1 MSNRGICSGIFRN
14 KRRFFSFFASI
25 FARDDFSMI
34 FFFFFF
40 FSDESGSF
48 FFFLRRWGQR
58 NETVKKLRY
67 VFPLNAPFET
77 ASSKKEKRKR
87 ISLFVSL

>member
-34 FFFFFF
+34 FFFFFL

-48 FFFLRRWGQR
+48 FFFGGWGQR

>member
-34 FFFFFF
+34 FFFFSFQTKAVL
-40 FSDESGSF
+40 FS
-48 FFFLRRWGQR
+48 FLGGWGQR

>member
-34 FFFFFF
+34 FFFFFSF
-40 FSDESGSF
+40 QTKAVLFSF
-48 FFFLRRWGQR
+48 FGGWGQR

-77 ASSKKEKRKR
+77 ASSKKEK
-87 ISLFVSL
+87 SLFVSL

>member
-1 MSNRGICSGIFRN
+1 MSNRGICGGIFRN

-48 FFFLRRWGQR
+48 FFFLRGWGQR

>member
-34 FFFFFF
+34 FFFFF
-40 FSDESGSF
+40 SDESGSF
-48 FFFLRRWGQR
+48 FFFWGVG
-58 NETVKKLRY
+58 T
-67 VFPLNAPFET
+67 
-77 ASSKKEKRKR
+77 EKRNGKEIALR
-87 ISLFVSL
+87 FSSQRSFRDGIE

>member
-34 FFFFFF
+34 FFFFL

-48 FFFLRRWGQR
+48 FFFGGWGQR

>member
-40 FSDESGSF
+40 FSDESSF
-48 FFFLRRWGQR
+48 FFFGGWGQR

>member
-48 FFFLRRWGQR
+48 FFFLRGWGQR